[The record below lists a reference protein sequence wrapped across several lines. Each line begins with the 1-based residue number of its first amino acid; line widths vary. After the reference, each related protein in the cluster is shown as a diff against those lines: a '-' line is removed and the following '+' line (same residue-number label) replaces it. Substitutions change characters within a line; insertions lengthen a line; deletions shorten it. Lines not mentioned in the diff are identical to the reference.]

1 MVLQMELIYVHLVM
15 KQGCCKMN
23 EQQNKLFD
31 LVNNNGYDMED
42 LIEDISYTEVNKL
55 IDNFEEY
62 IKLK

>member
-1 MVLQMELIYVHLVM
+1 
-15 KQGCCKMN
+15 MN

-62 IKLK
+62 IKQK